1 MPIQS
6 ILIFFLAKQLKHGNK
21 LASAE
26 SMSDAVQ
33 LYLQQYNNS
42 FGSEKKAFFMRK
54 ALNDYS
60 SLNQDEKALLF
71 SIIIGYVGAWD
82 NICTKYQA
90 GFLPEGTYNS
100 ITTAFAS
107 LLQSQG
113 GLACVEQIH
122 KEFGLPLY
130 VMDKTVMKRIVG
142 NEIVPFVQCIDFMKK
157 EN

>member
-60 SLNQDEKALLF
+60 SLNQDEKAFLNRF
-71 SIIIGYVGAWD
+71 SA
-82 NICTKYQA
+82 
-90 GFLPEGTYNS
+90 
-100 ITTAFAS
+100 
-107 LLQSQG
+107 
-113 GLACVEQIH
+113 
-122 KEFGLPLY
+122 
-130 VMDKTVMKRIVG
+130 
-142 NEIVPFVQCIDFMKK
+142 
-157 EN
+157 